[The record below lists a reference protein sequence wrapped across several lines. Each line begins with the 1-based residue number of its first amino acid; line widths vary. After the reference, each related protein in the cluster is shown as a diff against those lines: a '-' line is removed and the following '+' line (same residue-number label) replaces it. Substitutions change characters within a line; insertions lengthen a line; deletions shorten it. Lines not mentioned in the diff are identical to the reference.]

1 MTGADMSHTTDD
13 QKTGDQNT
21 GNAKDGVQLALV
33 AIGLGFLLLIVVFP
47 LLGIFWQAFSAG
59 LGPFWHGISD
69 PAAVHALQLTLKV
82 VAVVV
87 PINTVMGGILA
98 WVLVRHRFPG
108 RRLLTSLVDL
118 PVAIS
123 PVVAGLMFILLYSP
137 RFGLLKDVIATL
149 NLRIVFAY
157 PGIVLTT
164 LFVTMPFVVRE
175 LLPILENLNNDDEEA
190 AKTLGAS
197 GWTTF
202 WRVILPSIRWA
213 LMYGIVLCTARAI
226 GEFGAAAV
234 ISGKLINQTNTFT
247 LHIEQIYMEF
257 DTISA
262 YACACLM
269 ASVSLFSLL
278 AQAILRRLDP
288 QTSTQTLTH
297 H

>member
-1 MTGADMSHTTDD
+1 MSRQTSNPRIGKSRDWG
-13 QKTGDQNT
+13 Q
-21 GNAKDGVQLALV
+21 VALI
-33 AIGLGFLLLIVVFP
+33 AIGLGFLLLIVVLP
-47 LLGIFWQAFSAG
+47 LLGIFWQAFRTG
-59 LGPFWHGISD
+59 LGPFWQGISD

-87 PINTVMGGILA
+87 PINTVLGGLLA

-108 RRLLTSLVDL
+108 RRLLTSLIDL

-137 RFGLLKDVIATL
+137 RFGLLKEVIAPL
-149 NLRIVFAY
+149 GLRLVFAY

-164 LFVTMPFVVRE
+164 LFVTMPFVIRE
-175 LLPILENLNNDDEEA
+175 LLPILENLNNDEEEA

-197 GWTTF
+197 GWITF

-247 LHIEQIYMEF
+247 LHIEQVYMEF
-257 DTISA
+257 DTVSA

-269 ASVSLFSLL
+269 ASVSLLSLL

-288 QTSTQTLTH
+288 QASTQTLTH